1 MVPPRGDVQRVPLRD
16 NVTLIRYIAQVGRP
30 KEHNEQ
36 TAAALLDAAESI
48 VATEGLEA
56 LSVRRVAERA
66 ATTTRAVYSVFGSR
80 EGMLVAL
87 GTRAFEVLGAWV
99 AEAPSTNDPLAD
111 LVEAGAGQFRRW
123 TLEHPALFRVAF
135 PRTEIAPALSE
146 RFGPV
151 RLRTLSGLVDLV
163 GRALDR
169 RGTLADPEIRDA
181 TVIFHAMC
189 EGLALLEL
197 RGVLAPHRAEQV
209 WREGLTALVTGM
221 RMRQRVAADQE
232 RRS

>member
-1 MVPPRGDVQRVPLRD
+1 M
-16 NVTLIRYIAQVGRP
+16 GRP
-30 KEHNEQ
+30 KEHNDQ
-36 TAAALLDAAESI
+36 TAAALLEAAESI
-48 VATEGLEA
+48 VAAEGLEA

-80 EGMLVAL
+80 DGMVVAL
-87 GTRAFEVLGAWV
+87 GTRAFEVLGEWV

-123 TLEHPALFRVAF
+123 TLEHPALFGVAF
-135 PRTEIAPALSE
+135 PRAEIAPELSE
-146 RFGPV
+146 QFGPV
-151 RLRTLSGLVDLV
+151 RLKSLSGLVGLV

-197 RGVLAPHRAEQV
+197 RGVLAPHRPEQV

-221 RMRQRVAADQE
+221 RIRRQPVAADQE
-232 RRS
+232 RRP

>member
-1 MVPPRGDVQRVPLRD
+1 MVSLHC
-16 NVTLIRYIAQVGRP
+16 NVTLIRYIGQVGRP

-48 VATEGLEA
+48 VATDGLDA

-66 ATTTRAVYSVFGSR
+66 ATTTRAVYSVFDSR
-80 EGMLVAL
+80 EGMLAAL

-99 AEAPSTNDPLAD
+99 ADSPTTTDPLAD

-135 PRTEIAPALSE
+135 PQTEIAPALSE

-163 GRALDR
+163 NRALKR
-169 RGTLADPEIRDA
+169 QGTLGDPEIRDA
-181 TVIFHAMC
+181 TLAFHAMC
-189 EGLALLEL
+189 EGLATIEL
-197 RGVLAPHRAEQV
+197 RGVLEPHRGEQI

-221 RMRQRVAADQE
+221 QMRQPAAADQE
-232 RRS
+232 RRY

>member
-1 MVPPRGDVQRVPLRD
+1 LHC
-16 NVTLIRYIAQVGRP
+16 NVTLIRYVGQVGRP

-36 TAAALLDAAESI
+36 TAAALLAAAESI
-48 VATEGLEA
+48 VATEGLDA

-66 ATTTRAVYSVFGSR
+66 ATTTRAVYSVFDSR
-80 EGMLVAL
+80 EGMIVAL
-87 GTRAFEVLGAWV
+87 GARAFEVLGARV
-99 AEAPSTNDPLAD
+99 AETPTTNDPLAD

-146 RFGPV
+146 RFSPM

-163 GRALDR
+163 SRALER
-169 RGTLADPEIRDA
+169 QGTHADPEIRDA
-181 TVIFHAMC
+181 TLTFHAMC

-197 RGVLAPHRAEQV
+197 RGVLEPDRAEQI
-209 WREGLTALVTGM
+209 WREALTALVTGM
-221 RMRQRVAADQE
+221 RMRQPVAADQE
-232 RRS
+232 RRF

>member
-1 MVPPRGDVQRVPLRD
+1 M
-16 NVTLIRYIAQVGRP
+16 RYLGKVGRP
-30 KEHNEQ
+30 KEHNEK

-48 VATEGLEA
+48 VATEGLDA

-66 ATTTRAVYSVFGSR
+66 GTTTRAVYSVFDSR

-87 GTRAFEVLGAWV
+87 GTRAFEILGAWV
-99 AEAPSTNDPLAD
+99 AEAPRTDDPTAD

-135 PRTEIAPALSE
+135 PPTKMPPALAE

-151 RLRTLSGLVDLV
+151 RLNALVGLVDFV
-163 GRALDR
+163 RRALELQ
-169 RGTLADPEIRDA
+169 GTLADPEIRDA
-181 TVIFHAMC
+181 TLTFHAMC

-197 RGVLAPHRAEQV
+197 RGVLMPHRAEQV
-209 WREGLTALVTGM
+209 WREALTALVTGM
-221 RMRQRVAADQE
+221 RTRQPVAADQG
-232 RRS
+232 RRF